1 MSWTNFSIAKL
12 CYTEIKHSD
21 WTYQVMWLLL
31 TNQKAL
37 FQNTEA
43 MTISNLFIIGQWLWI
58 SLQRGY
64 FRYHKFEVW
73 IQSSTVNIWKD
84 ENKEKKRPGVGQFKT
99 FFMTPSPVYAK
110 HLFSCC
116 YCLRSFSCK
125 KVFWLV
131 QFWMK
136 EVESLKDEERLK
148 KTSRRNAEWDRRRR
162 RRLQMMISCVA
173 FITYIGTMGHV
184 STKSQGTISNHI
196 GRYCVTQ

>member
-21 WTYQVMWLLL
+21 WTYQVMWLLF

-84 ENKEKKRPGVGQFKT
+84 ENKEKRDREWAILKHCLWHRVL
-99 FFMTPSPVYAK
+99 FMLNTSFLVVIVWDPFLVKKSFDSSNFEWKKSKVWK
-110 HLFSCC
+110 M
-116 YCLRSFSCK
+116 RS
-125 KVFWLV
+125 
-131 QFWMK
+131 
-136 EVESLKDEERLK
+136 
-148 KTSRRNAEWDRRRR
+148 
-162 RRLQMMISCVA
+162 
-173 FITYIGTMGHV
+173 G
-184 STKSQGTISNHI
+184 
-196 GRYCVTQ
+196 

>member
-1 MSWTNFSIAKL
+1 MLHRN
-12 CYTEIKHSD
+12 
-21 WTYQVMWLLL
+21 
-31 TNQKAL
+31 KAL
-37 FQNTEA
+37 WLDVPSHVTSFYQSESF
-43 MTISNLFIIGQWLWI
+43 ISEYRSYDHLKFVYHRAVVVV

-84 ENKEKKRPGVGQFKT
+84 ENKEKKRPGVGHFKT
-99 FFMTPSPVYAK
+99 LFMTPSPIYAK